1 MTKDIINYINTEL
14 KIDITKKKKTNEYV
28 FARTLYYKLA
38 KEYTNLPITAIGAAV
53 NKDHCSVIHN
63 LKNFDEVIKRKELR
77 KIYDTFKLYPIKSE
91 RLQYT
96 DVINLNKQLRLE
108 LIELKQKYNQLLKD
122 HTQRDISKLEELLEG
137 LNEEQLE
144 SVYTKLDAIVKM
156 TKAIR

>member
-1 MTKDIINYINTEL
+1 MTKDIVNYINTEL

-96 DVINLNKQLRLE
+96 E
-108 LIELKQKYNQLLKD
+108 LIKLNEELRNELLDTKQKYTQLLKENQVED
-122 HTQRDISKLEELLEG
+122 TSTIDYLLKGLTQEQIDLVYVRLE
-137 LNEEQLE
+137 
-144 SVYTKLDAIVKM
+144 AMVKM
-156 TKAIR
+156 IK

>member
-96 DVINLNKQLRLE
+96 DVIKLNEELRNE
-108 LIELKQKYNQLLKD
+108 LLDTKQKYTQLLK
-122 HTQRDISKLEELLEG
+122 E
-137 LNEEQLE
+137 NQLE
-144 SVYTKLDAIVKM
+144 DTSTIDYLLKGLTQEQIDLVYVRLEAMVKM
-156 TKAIR
+156 IK

>member
-96 DVINLNKQLRLE
+96 DVIKLNEELRNE
-108 LIELKQKYNQLLKD
+108 LLDTKQKYTQLLKENQVED
-122 HTQRDISKLEELLEG
+122 TSTIDYLLKGLTQEQIDLVYVRLE
-137 LNEEQLE
+137 
-144 SVYTKLDAIVKM
+144 AMVKM
-156 TKAIR
+156 IKAI

>member
-96 DVINLNKQLRLE
+96 DVIKLNEQLRNE
-108 LIELKQKYNQLLKD
+108 LLDTKQKYTQLLKENQVED
-122 HTQRDISKLEELLEG
+122 TSTIDYLLKGLTQEQIDLVYVRLE
-137 LNEEQLE
+137 
-144 SVYTKLDAIVKM
+144 AIVKM
-156 TKAIR
+156 IK

>member
-96 DVINLNKQLRLE
+96 DVIKLNEELRNE
-108 LIELKQKYNQLLKD
+108 LLDTKQKYTQLLKENQVED
-122 HTQRDISKLEELLEG
+122 TSTIDYLLKGLTQEQIDLVYVRLE
-137 LNEEQLE
+137 
-144 SVYTKLDAIVKM
+144 AMVKM
-156 TKAIR
+156 IKSI

>member
-96 DVINLNKQLRLE
+96 DLIKLNEELRNE
-108 LIELKQKYNQLLKD
+108 LLDTKQKYTQLLKENQVED
-122 HTQRDISKLEELLEG
+122 TSTIDYLLKGLTQEQIDLVYVRLE
-137 LNEEQLE
+137 
-144 SVYTKLDAIVKM
+144 AMVKM
-156 TKAIR
+156 IK

>member
-96 DVINLNKQLRLE
+96 EVIKLNEQLRTE
-108 LIELKQKYNQLLKD
+108 LLDTKQKYTQLLKENQVED
-122 HTQRDISKLEELLEG
+122 TSTIDYLLKGLTQEQIDLVYVRLE
-137 LNEEQLE
+137 
-144 SVYTKLDAIVKM
+144 AMVKM
-156 TKAIR
+156 IK

>member
-1 MTKDIINYINTEL
+1 MTKDIIKFINTEL
-14 KIDITKKKKTNEYV
+14 NIDITKKKKTNEYV

-63 LKNFDEVIKRKELR
+63 LKNFDEVIKRKELK

-96 DVINLNKQLRLE
+96 DVIKLNEELRNE
-108 LIELKQKYNQLLKD
+108 LLDTKQKYTQLLKENQVED
-122 HTQRDISKLEELLEG
+122 TSTIDYLLKGLTQEQIDLVYVRLE
-137 LNEEQLE
+137 
-144 SVYTKLDAIVKM
+144 AMVKM
-156 TKAIR
+156 IK